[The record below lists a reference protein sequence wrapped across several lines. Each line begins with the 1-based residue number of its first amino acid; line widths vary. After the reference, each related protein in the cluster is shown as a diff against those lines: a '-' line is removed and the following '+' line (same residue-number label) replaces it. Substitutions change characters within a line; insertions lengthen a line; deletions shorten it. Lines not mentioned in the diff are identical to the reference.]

1 MKSRWNVLS
10 ETIPDS
16 TILISFVDFLNNRS
30 RLSCMTHW
38 RESLFNSW
46 WTSST
51 SLSDPWDRFLDVRV
65 RSTVCFLWVDRVSPV
80 SWRRSGI
87 FFMIRLKSRSRDNY
101 EVFPSIFD
109 FAVRRA
115 VPRLGIAN
123 ECDNQKIKQSI
134 LRWIS
139 LTLELQIF
147 FRPR

>member
-16 TILISFVDFLNNRS
+16 TILISFVYFLNNRS
-30 RLSCMTHW
+30 RPSCMTHW

-109 FAVRRA
+109 FVVRRA

-139 LTLELQIF
+139 LTLELVIF